1 MTMKEKQHLLL
12 FKGLAISLFIIFILD
27 TLMHFVLVPWDTL
40 NITWISF
47 KGDIDFTTIGIIN
60 VIIRLGLYGWL
71 AFLPQIAN
79 KWLPLTLSVM
89 IGTTLYLMVDSW
101 WVFENYMLL
110 YAYWFSLLIVSGWV
124 VYARKKPT
132 SQKSLIMNWISIG
145 LSVFIAIVYI
155 DIMGLQWP
163 REFVYAYFQR
173 VVYEPLLLWL
183 VFTSIF
189 IRKLS

>member
-132 SQKSLIMNWISIG
+132 SQKSIIMNWISIG

>member
-1 MTMKEKQHLLL
+1 MKEKQHLLL

-132 SQKSLIMNWISIG
+132 SQKSIIMNWISIG

-173 VVYEPLLLWL
+173 VVYEPLLLWI

>member
-132 SQKSLIMNWISIG
+132 SQKSIIMNWISIG

-183 VFTSIF
+183 VFSSIF

>member
-110 YAYWFSLLIVSGWV
+110 YGYWFSLLVVSGWV

-132 SQKSLIMNWISIG
+132 AQKSLIMNWISIG

-183 VFTSIF
+183 VFSSIF